1 MGGCIK
7 ALLAGSRR
15 EELEFEPFHA
25 SSRHRSHYPSSGV
38 ASSVATSTTFS
49 WREKST
55 ATDSM
60 RGKPHNITLSAINSA
75 NYHQLS
81 VLAKISADQ
90 AKKVINY
97 RVNECGG
104 KFSSIEQL
112 LEIPGG
118 GITPEKLQ
126 SAGIPQRLDPVI
138 LSKATMTLSSDAQWS
153 DTYTCSHEH
162 KSNQP
167 TEHDRAVLDIVN
179 LANYHQLCI
188 LARINTHQAEII
200 INYRVYKCG
209 GSFRS
214 VQQLLD
220 VPEGG
225 ITQEKLKWIRSYIT
239 QCHSPGLVHYKSPRT
254 KCRSIHKSPNEMVFD
269 LSNVGFLHIGEDSST
284 PPRTTPSSGENFIRI
299 ASWNLECFT
308 TCKASNLGV
317 LEVVC
322 MTLLMN
328 GYAEQLRILLD
339 SI

>member
-25 SSRHRSHYPSSGV
+25 SSRRQSRYLISGV
-38 ASSVATSTTFS
+38 ASSVATSTTS
-49 WREKST
+49 RWREKST

-81 VLAKISADQ
+81 VLAKISAEQ

-126 SAGIPQRLDPVI
+126 SVGISQRPDPVI
-138 LSKATMTLSSDAQWS
+138 LSKATLTPSSSDAYQS
-153 DTYTCSHEH
+153 DKHTCSHAH
-162 KSNQP
+162 KNNQP
-167 TEHDRAVLDIVN
+167 TEHDRTVLDIVN

-188 LARINTHQAEII
+188 LARISTHQAENI
-200 INYRVYKCG
+200 INYRVYVCG

-225 ITQEKLKWIRSYIT
+225 LTAEKLKWIKSYIT
-239 QCHSPGLVHYKSPRT
+239 QCQCHSPGLVHYNSPRRKST
-254 KCRSIHKSPNEMVFD
+254 KYRSIYKSPNEMAFD
-269 LSNVGFLHIGEDSST
+269 LSNIGVLHIGEDSS
-284 PPRTTPSSGENFIRI
+284 PPPKTTPSSAENFIRI

-308 TCKASNLGV
+308 TCKVSNLGV

-328 GYAEQLRILLD
+328 GYA
-339 SI
+339 SCF

>member
-7 ALLAGSRR
+7 ALLVGSRR

-25 SSRHRSHYPSSGV
+25 SSRHYPRSEV
-38 ASSVATSTTFS
+38 ASSVATSRTTTFR

-55 ATDSM
+55 ATDSI
-60 RGKPHNITLSAINSA
+60 RSKPHNVTLSAINSA

-81 VLAKISADQ
+81 VLAKISAEQ

-104 KFSSIEQL
+104 NFSSIEQL

-126 SAGIPQRLDPVI
+126 SVGISQRLDPVI
-138 LSKATMTLSSDAQWS
+138 SDAHQS

-162 KSNQP
+162 KNHQP
-167 TEHDRAVLDIVN
+167 TQHDGAVLDIIN

-188 LARINTHQAEII
+188 LARISTHQSENV

-214 VQQLLD
+214 IQQLLD

-225 ITQEKLKWIRSYIT
+225 ITAEKLKWIRSYVT
-239 QCHSPGLVHYKSPRT
+239 QCHSPGLMHYKSSRRKST
-254 KCRSIHKSPNEMVFD
+254 KYRSIHKSPNEMAFD
-269 LSNVGFLHIGEDSST
+269 LSNIGVLHIGEDSS
-284 PPRTTPSSGENFIRI
+284 PPLRSTPSSGENFIRI

-308 TCKASNLGV
+308 TCKVSNLGV

-328 GYAEQLRILLD
+328 GYAN
-339 SI
+339 SF